1 MVKLRDIYIKYDVN
15 GKITKENFK
24 KLLISLNIM
33 LCEEDI
39 DTLCIIM
46 NDEITYEK
54 IKSIIQSCTLNE
66 V

>member
-15 GKITKENFK
+15 GKISKDNFK
-24 KLLISLNIM
+24 KLLKSLNII
-33 LCEEDI
+33 LTSEDI

-54 IKSIIQSCTLNE
+54 IKSIIQSCTLDQ